1 MILEDKDRLGNKLRE
16 LEKAREDQYAAERDR
31 ELLEK
36 LRQKKTE
43 LRHAASEATVTMG
56 VMCPRCHRGLRPE
69 QHRGVTVMMCPEDH
83 GAWFDQE
90 ALKIFLEAPK

>member
-1 MILEDKDRLGNKLRE
+1 MIPDNKDRLGNKLHD

-56 VMCPRCHRGLRPE
+56 VMCPRCHRGLRPKA
-69 QHRGVTVMMCPEDH
+69 HGTLTIMMCPEGH
-83 GAWFDQE
+83 GAWFDEGVLKIVME
-90 ALKIFLEAPK
+90 ALK